1 MKESELRLGNL
12 LQDGRSKAILIVC
25 RIEIGIIT
33 TIVKDRE
40 KYPLADGWYNE
51 PIPLTEKILFDLG
64 GERFPDGQSISLNHH
79 LFQFMECRNV
89 FIHVATSVEV
99 PFVHTLQNLL
109 FALTANELK
118 TKNLTII

>member
-51 PIPLTEKILFDLG
+51 PIPLNEEWLIRLGFKKITPKGSIYQLG
-64 GERFPDGQSISLNHH
+64 KFHIQDFSPIGIYESRNHIK
-79 LFQFMECRNV
+79 LDY
-89 FIHVATSVEV
+89 
-99 PFVHTLQNLL
+99 VHQLQNLY
-109 FALTANELK
+109 FTLTGSELPSS
-118 TKNLTII
+118 NIPLP